1 MAQVSSSVVGV
12 PREKVPRGVMVLG
25 VVAAVVALGFGI
37 MAPAIP
43 LFAQEY
49 GVGKTAVGLAIS
61 AFAFF
66 RFVSAFAS
74 GGLVDRFGE
83 RRVLTIGLTVVAVT
97 SAMAALAPTYP
108 WFVALRGVGGIGSAA
123 FTVAAVSLVLR
134 LSPPHLR
141 ARSTNTFQA
150 GFLLGGVAGP
160 AIGGPLTDLD
170 PRLPFFVYGA
180 ALLIAAGVALVGLPS
195 ERQVPTRGLEQG
207 PDGAADIP
215 LRVVLRHPA
224 YIAALVV
231 NLGVGWMLFGVRNS
245 LVPLY
250 VIEDLQQTATFAGL
264 GFLVGSAAQ
273 ALGVLRSGRLADTLG
288 RRPAMIIGTSLA
300 TASIALLVLPPNL
313 VLFIVAM
320 AGFGLGAAFLGSA
333 PSAVVGDLSP
343 AKGGRMVA
351 VFQMA
356 SDVGA
361 VAGPLTAGYLA
372 DRFSTPVAFGATAG
386 VLALGLVAALLMPE
400 TRPRGPAPSAPRKEP
415 SKDESAQ
422 ESAQDAACELGG
434 SSGKVLPQ

>member
-1 MAQVSSSVVGV
+1 MARVSSSAAGV

-43 LFAQEY
+43 LFAQQY
-49 GVGKTAVGLAIS
+49 GVGKTAIGLAIS
-61 AFAFF
+61 TFAFF

-83 RRVLTIGLTVVAVT
+83 RRVLTVGLTVVSVT

-160 AIGGPLTDLD
+160 AIGGPLTDLN
-170 PRLPFFVYGA
+170 PRLPFFVYGG
-180 ALLIAAGVALVGLPS
+180 ALLLAAGVALVGLPS
-195 ERQVPTRGLEQG
+195 ERRVPTRGAVQDEAG
-207 PDGAADIP
+207 DAARTP

-224 YIAALVV
+224 YVAALVV
-231 NLGVGWMLFGVRNS
+231 NLGTGWMLFGVRNS

-250 VIEDLQQTATFAGL
+250 VIEDLQRTATFAGL

-300 TASIALLVLPPNL
+300 TTSIALLVLPPNL

-343 AKGGRMVA
+343 AKGGRLVA

-400 TRPRGPAPSAPRKEP
+400 TRPRGAAPRSRCE
-415 SKDESAQ
+415 Q
-422 ESAQDAACELGG
+422 ESAEDAAGELSG